1 MRPEAFGVVLEAGRG
16 SLPYALVHGEPLVAC
31 AAMALDAAGVSLV
44 DAGTPWQELASE
56 GPPIVLHD
64 PLCPLVPPAFI
75 SECVRRVVE
84 LGQVVVAVRPVTDTV
99 KRAGEHLGATVGRDG
114 LLQVVSPLVLPASVA
129 VTIDD
134 PSARDLAELTTWLA
148 ERGQVQTIEAPAD
161 ARRVSTEAE
170 LRVLEAST
178 APRSTVRSV
187 LNDRQ

>member
-1 MRPEAFGVVLEAGRG
+1 MRPEAFGLVLEAGRG

-99 KRAGEHLGATVGRDG
+99 KQAGEHLGATVDRDG
-114 LLQVVSPLVLPASVA
+114 LLQVASPLVLPASVA
-129 VTIDD
+129 AIIDD

-148 ERGQVQTIEAPAD
+148 ERGEVHTIEAPAD
-161 ARRVSTEAE
+161 ARRVSSEAD
-170 LRVLEAST
+170 LRVLEAVS
-178 APRSTVRSV
+178 AGPP
-187 LNDRQ
+187 QA